1 VFIGDEV
8 ALDISFAAA
17 RARLANLIRDGLVDR
32 ASAQACSGEITGL
45 ARVGPLGSVPGLS
58 RVVQVHVQDL
68 KAIGDSARFALRWE
82 VAGPGGTL
90 FPALDADITLAPA
103 GEHAATLT
111 LAGAYRPPLGTAGA
125 ALDRA
130 VMRRVATATI
140 RAFLA
145 HIAEAIAH
153 PASAAE
159 PEAGARHPEPCTL
172 PAEPDTP

>member
-1 VFIGDEV
+1 MFVGDEV
-8 ALDISFAAA
+8 AIDVSFAVA
-17 RARLANLIRDGLVDR
+17 RARLANLIRGGLVHR
-32 ASAQACSGEITGL
+32 ASAQAYSGETAGL
-45 ARVGPLGSVPGLS
+45 ARVGPRGSVPGLS
-58 RVVQVHVQDL
+58 RVVRVRIQDL
-68 KAIGDSARFALRWE
+68 KDIGDSARFALRWE

-90 FPALDADITLAPA
+90 FPALDADITVTPA
-103 GEHAATLT
+103 GEHSSTLV

-153 PASAAE
+153 PAAAAE
-159 PEAGARHPEPCTL
+159 PEAKALHRWAPAL
-172 PAEPDTP
+172 PAEPDAP